1 MRKENKAQIRHMLA
15 WVILVAFTVLAGYV
29 GVGKMFIGA
38 IFALLSALD
47 AHAMT
52 WVLGG
57 AIFFQCIRGLLVACV
72 IWLIGFVL
80 FPFIWGKND

>member
-1 MRKENKAQIRHMLA
+1 MWKKNKTKIRHMLA

-38 IFALLSALD
+38 IFTLLIALD

-57 AIFFQCIRGLLVACV
+57 VIFFRCIRGLLVACC
-72 IWLIGFVL
+72 IWLIGFIS
-80 FPFIWGKND
+80 FPFVWGKDD